1 MKKRWMMACM
11 TGVVA
16 GMLLT
21 GCGSNKEAEGISP
34 SPTIKVEEE
43 LTPTAEPTAEPTVEP
58 TTEPTAEPAVE
69 PTTEPT
75 AEPTTEPTAE
85 PTTEPTVEPTTEPAV
100 EPTTEPTAEP
110 TTEPTEAAPAEEAEV
125 VLGQYK
131 GLELKEVDSAEVA
144 EYLHAMLEANFA
156 ELKAVDRAAKEGD
169 TVNINYIGK
178 KDGVA
183 FEGGT
188 DDSEEG
194 TDLELG
200 SGSFI
205 DGFEEGL
212 VGAVAGEVRDLN
224 LTFPEEYH
232 SAELAGQSVVFTV
245 TVNEVKEST
254 VPELTDEFV
263 KENIGYDTTAELVLV
278 IDAMMN
284 EQSFR
289 EQAILALVENSEVLT
304 YPAARLE
311 EEKQYTID
319 SVMNQAQIYMMYF
332 GMDETS
338 VLNMFGFQSTEDLK
352 AYAEAYAYE
361 TVGQMLIL
369 EEIAKTEQ
377 LEPEEEYYQ
386 KKALEY
392 ATDAGYEDLE
402 SFEAD
407 YGREMIE
414 EVVLLDYVVD
424 YVISQAVIVK
434 AENDG
439 NIQQVE

>member
-16 GMLLT
+16 GMLLA
-21 GCGSNKEAEGISP
+21 GCGSNKEEEGISP
-34 SPTIKVEEE
+34 GPTEKVEAT
-43 LTPTAEPTAEPTVEP
+43 LTPTAEPT
-58 TTEPTAEPAVE
+58 TESNEAA
-69 PTTEPT
+69 
-75 AEPTTEPTAE
+75 
-85 PTTEPTVEPTTEPAV
+85 
-100 EPTTEPTAEP
+100 PTAEP
-110 TTEPTEAAPAEEAEV
+110 TTEPTEAVPTAEPTTEPTEAVPTAEPTAEPTEAAPTAEPTAEPTEVAPAEEAEV

-144 EYLHAMLEANFA
+144 EYLHAMLEVNFA
-156 ELKAVDRAAKEGD
+156 ELTVVDRAAKEGD
-169 TVNINYIGK
+169 TVNINYVGK

-188 DDSEEG
+188 DDSETG

-212 VGAVAGEVRDLN
+212 IGAVAGEVRDLN

-232 SAELAGQSVVFTV
+232 SADLAGQSVVFTV
-245 TVNEVKEST
+245 TVNAVKEST
-254 VPELTDEFV
+254 VPELTDDFV

-278 IDAMMN
+278 VDAMMN

-289 EQAILALVENSEVLT
+289 EQAILALMENSEIIT
-304 YPAARLE
+304 YPAARIE
-311 EEKQYTID
+311 EEKNYAID
-319 SVMNQAQIYMMYF
+319 SVMYQAQLYTMYF
-332 GMDETS
+332 GLDEAS
-338 VLNMFGFQSTEDLK
+338 ALNMFGFQSAEDLE

-377 LEPEEEYYQ
+377 LEPTEEYYQ
-386 KKALEY
+386 AKAMEY
-392 ATDAGYEDLE
+392 AQEAGYESLE
-402 SFEAD
+402 SFEVD

-424 YVISQAVIVK
+424 YVISQANIIK
-434 AENDG
+434 AANDG